1 MASILDTVFTIE
13 GFKIFSAA
21 VKATDLDKTLNTLG
35 NFTIFAPNDRAF
47 SRLSKIIMEQLSGDI
62 PLLTKILSL
71 HIIRGKLTYLDLLKM
86 CKHGEQTVRVVSI
99 DGSWVGID
107 LSDGI
112 RLGGSTVV
120 STNTS
125 ADNGIIHLIDRVL
138 IPKFEGEYSV

>member
-1 MASILDTVFTIE
+1 MTILDTVFTIE

-21 VKATDLDKTLNTLG
+21 VKTTELDRTLNSG
-35 NFTIFAPNDRAF
+35 CNFTIFAPNDRAF
-47 SRLSKIIMEQLSGDI
+47 TRLSKVILSQLSGDI
-62 PLLTKILSL
+62 PLLTKILSV
-71 HIIRGKLTYLDLLKM
+71 HIIQGKLTYLDLLKM
-86 CKHGEQTVRVVSI
+86 CKRGEQTVRVVSI

-120 STNTS
+120 STNIS

-138 IPKFEGEYSV
+138 IPKFDGKYSV

>member
-1 MASILDTVFTIE
+1 MASIIDTVFTIE

-21 VKATDLDKTLNTLG
+21 VKTTNLDKTLNTVG

-47 SRLSKIIMEQLSGDI
+47 SQLSKVIMEQLSGDI
-62 PLLTKILSL
+62 PLLTKILSI
-71 HIIRGKLTYLDLLKM
+71 HIIPGKLTYLDLLKM
-86 CKHGEQTVRVVSI
+86 CKHGELSVRVVSI

-112 RLGGSTVV
+112 KLGGSTVV